1 MQEAEMRKLIFIGF
15 IALGVLV
22 GLVSGVNGDWGT
34 RIVMMCIGALV
45 GTAIGGGLTRMGSKP
60 LPKSASWLDL
70 PYGEGTPE
78 DELVKNYWRDR
89 GHAPFTKPSE
99 VTPDRHMFDPD
110 KLY

>member
-1 MQEAEMRKLIFIGF
+1 MRKLIFIGC
-15 IALGVLV
+15 IALGVLI

-60 LPKSASWLDL
+60 LPKSPSWLDL
-70 PYGEGTPE
+70 AYGEGTPE